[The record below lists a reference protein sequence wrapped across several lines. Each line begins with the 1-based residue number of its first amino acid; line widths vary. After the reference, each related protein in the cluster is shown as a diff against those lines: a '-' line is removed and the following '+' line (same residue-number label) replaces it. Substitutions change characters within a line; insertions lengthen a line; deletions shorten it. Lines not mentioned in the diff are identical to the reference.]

1 MSKIGCTDPLVSCS
15 GVIFLRGDTD
25 ERSDGRRYQALDGRA
40 QVSGS
45 VWPDVACTAIFQLKG
60 WQVCKRPLGQRPRFK
75 AKYPRQS
82 CLINAGRTDLCRV
95 RGGKD
100 GWLSLALVIDCST
113 RQLLGWHLSR
123 TGRASTAS
131 RKTEARSHQGG
142 YCSNCGKPTNLANF
156 DAHHVQRHADGGAS
170 KPENMAVVCKD
181 CHMDLH
187 GADK

>member
-1 MSKIGCTDPLVSCS
+1 MRKIFDKQLALAWHPAA
-15 GVIFLRGDTD
+15 
-25 ERSDGRRYQALDGRA
+25 QALLPLPVDRA
-40 QVSGS
+40 Q
-45 VWPDVACTAIFQLKG
+45 
-60 WQVCKRPLGQRPRFK
+60 
-75 AKYPRQS
+75 
-82 CLINAGRTDLCRV
+82 
-95 RGGKD
+95 
-100 GWLSLALVIDCST
+100 ALVIDCST

-142 YCSNCGKPTNLANF
+142 YCSNCGKPTNLANS
-156 DAHHVQRHADGGAS
+156 DAHHVQRHADGGAT